1 MKDQLVNMSEPRER
15 GMLLDYLRTL
25 EGMHRVNVVR
35 FRPRRTDRQNR
46 YYWPVFVQT
55 FVDYLEAQG
64 CKHTPQE
71 VHEMFRHKFL
81 QTNVKIVD
89 EMWVNITR
97 STTELATAEFNKYL
111 DDIAMWLADM
121 FHIVLP
127 GPSVYREVE
136 GAA

>member
-1 MKDQLVNMSEPRER
+1 MKDQMVNMSEPRER

-25 EGMHRVNVVR
+25 EGMHRVSVVK

-55 FVDYLEAQG
+55 FVDYLAAQG

-71 VHEMFRHKFL
+71 VHDMFRVKFL
-81 QTNVKIVD
+81 QSKPEIVD
-89 EMWVNITR
+89 DLCVTFTR
-97 STTELATAEFNKYL
+97 STTELDTAEFNRYL

-127 GPSVYREVE
+127 EPSVYREVE